1 MMPIAKWTNFIEYII
16 RSKAIYPLSSTRR
29 YRVLLD
35 IVYQNRIKTI
45 LEVGVY
51 TGRRAVEMIKAGGIH
66 YRPKD
71 ITYIGFDLFDEMN
84 DEILK
89 DQLSKKPDTMKAVR
103 HKIEK
108 TGANVFLF
116 KGFSEET
123 LPRLISEKDDYPP
136 IGLVFID
143 GGHSIATI
151 SSDWENIRNLLTENT
166 IVAFDDYYVDC
177 PTLTDRFGCNAVIDT
192 LDRTLYDV
200 EFIETVDSFDQDW
213 GKLNVKMV
221 KVTLRKD
228 R

>member
-1 MMPIAKWTNFIEYII
+1 MPIGKWANFIEYII
-16 RSKAIYPLSSTRR
+16 RARVIYPLSSTRR

-35 IVYQNRIKTI
+35 IVFENRINTI
-45 LEVGVY
+45 LEIGVY
-51 TGRRAVEMIKAGGIH
+51 TGRRALELIKTAGICYH
-66 YRPKD
+66 SKD
-71 ITYIGFDLFDEMN
+71 VTYLGFDLFEELN

-89 DQLSKKPDTMKAVR
+89 DQLSKKPDTMNAVC

-123 LPRLISEKDDYPP
+123 LPQLILKKDDYPP
-136 IGLVFID
+136 LGLVFID

-151 SSDWENIRNLLTENT
+151 SSDWENVRKLLSENT
-166 IVAFDDYYVDC
+166 IVVFDDYYVDC

-200 EFIETVDSFDQDW
+200 EFIEIVDSFDQDW
-213 GKLNVKMV
+213 GKLNVQMV

>member
-1 MMPIAKWTNFIEYII
+1 MPISKWANFIEYII
-16 RSKAIYPLSSTRR
+16 RAKVIYPLSSTRR

-35 IVYQNRIKTI
+35 IVFENRIKTI
-45 LEVGVY
+45 LEIGVY
-51 TGRRAVEMIKAGGIH
+51 TGRRAVELIKTAGIYYH
-66 YRPKD
+66 PKD
-71 ITYIGFDLFDEMN
+71 VTYLGFDLFDQMN

-89 DQLSKKPDTMKAVR
+89 GQLSKKPDTMNAVR

-123 LPRLISEKDDYPP
+123 LPQLTLKKDDYPP

-151 SSDWENIRNLLTENT
+151 SSDWENVRKLLSESTVV
-166 IVAFDDYYVDC
+166 IFDDYYVDC
-177 PTLTDRFGCNAVIDT
+177 PTLIDRFGCNAVIDT
-192 LDRTLYDV
+192 LDRSLYHV

-213 GKLNVKMV
+213 GRLNVKMV
-221 KVTLRKD
+221 KVTLRKN